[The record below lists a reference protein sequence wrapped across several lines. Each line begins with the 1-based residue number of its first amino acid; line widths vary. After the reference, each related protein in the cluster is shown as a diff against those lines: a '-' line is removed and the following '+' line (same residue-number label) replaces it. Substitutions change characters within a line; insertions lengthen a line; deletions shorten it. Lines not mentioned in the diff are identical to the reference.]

1 MYTTG
6 TSNTTG
12 KKDDEGKIRLE
23 LIEPSFIEEVGQVL
37 TFGANKYG
45 ANNWQKVENAKD
57 RYYAAALRHLLAWRK
72 GESTDEDSGLSHLDH
87 VATNMM
93 FLRWLEENE

>member
-6 TSNTTG
+6 TSTTAG
-12 KKDDEGKIRLE
+12 KKDDKGKVRLDLVLPE
-23 LIEPSFIEEVGQVL
+23 FIEDVGQVL

-45 ANNWQKVENAKD
+45 ANNWQKVEDAKD
-57 RYYAAALRHLLAWRK
+57 RYYAAAMRHLLAWRK
-72 GESTDEDSGLSHLDH
+72 GEKQDESGCSHLAH
-87 VATNMM
+87 AATNMM

>member
-72 GESTDEDSGLSHLDH
+72 GEKQDESGCSHLAH

-93 FLRWLEENE
+93 FLRWLEEN